1 MLQASLWCRPKEEN
15 KMKVKLGVLIL
26 ACAPLAVA
34 ATHYSYPTENVGQFV
49 VEKLDVTSFPSTIRP
64 KPAKGKKTF
73 GDYGYLTQKVD
84 DKEAILTA
92 PENSSQIAL
101 SILEESQSGIYVCVR
116 GKAPGQSSALVQRV
130 YLLRAANGGG
140 LLKGREASKE
150 FEGCPVIGGTGESSS
165 AS

>member
-1 MLQASLWCRPKEEN
+1 
-15 KMKVKLGVLIL
+15 MKVKLGVLIL

-150 FEGCPVIGGTGESSS
+150 FEGCPVVGGTGESSS

>member
-1 MLQASLWCRPKEEN
+1 MT
-15 KMKVKLGVLIL
+15 VKLGVLIL
-26 ACAPLAVA
+26 ACAPLALA

-73 GDYGYLTQKVD
+73 GDYGYVTEKVD
-84 DKEAILTA
+84 NKEAILKA
-92 PENSSQIAL
+92 PQGSSQIAL
-101 SILEESQSGIYVCVR
+101 SILEENQSGIYVCVR
-116 GKAPGQSSALVQRV
+116 GKAQGRGDATVQRV
-130 YLLRAANGGG
+130 YLLKAANGGG

-150 FEGCPVIGGTGESSS
+150 FEGCPVIGGAGGSSS